1 MRAALVRSLAPVL
14 LILAVL
20 APAPLAQA
28 HDSLVSSTPESG
40 QVLSAAPS
48 QVSLTFSAAIS
59 EEFAQVAVVDAAGT
73 TYQDGSPAVAGAV
86 VTQAVRPLP
95 PGSDVTVSYRVVS
108 SDGHPVGGTVVF
120 TVAAGAQPEPTT
132 AVAPD
137 EDPAV
142 DPEGAGAGAS
152 GAGADAGASGASAP
166 DQSAQDDQASQQDQT
181 EQTVAT
187 EPDSSAGPG
196 LWLAALAAVAV
207 LVALGVVLARRR
219 TRTPSSV

>member
-137 EDPAV
+137 EDSAV
-142 DPEGAGAGAS
+142 DPE

-166 DQSAQDDQASQQDQT
+166 GQSAQDDQASPQDQT

-219 TRTPSSV
+219 TRTPSSA

>member
-142 DPEGAGAGAS
+142 DPEGAGA
-152 GAGADAGASGASAP
+152 DAGASGASAP

-219 TRTPSSV
+219 TRTPSSA